1 MDILADAHHTQSKLL
16 SPITII
22 QPPEPPPPFLATEEA
37 TTSSP
42 CINYTRPPD
51 LLLPMPTVS
60 HDLPTPQQG
69 TMQATARI
77 MKNRWT
83 LHHTA
88 TPHVR
93 VHVDGGA
100 NRSITN
106 DREAL
111 LHYKNIKKYP
121 MSGVAAGEPAL
132 VCTGMG
138 YLPWQADDTSVV
150 LVKCYYSSDA
160 AETIVSP
167 TDIVINNFSDFKAWS
182 QHSDLETKKGYIE
195 FHHRHV
201 QPSVKFTLT
210 MNNGLWYYANNHD
223 ATDYATDKPHIRRLT
238 KPLEYQ
244 LYHYRWGCMGQR
256 HSSGIHHHVDHQP
269 KLHIPPLFRCLTCM
283 MATGDYRDTT
293 SPDDEHR
300 MAKFDD
306 WFQDDDA
313 VLQSDDCT
321 PGQHFHVDFGFMRGS
336 GYSKRDED
344 GQIITSIDGYR
355 AYFII
360 IDRKTRYLWI
370 FLTKNKKPP
379 IKIFQQFLREHG
391 NPSAHNR
398 TVRSDKGK
406 ELWGSDAFKQV
417 VQDAG
422 YIMEPTAPD
431 APFQNG
437 RVENPNGTLAKTV
450 RCLLYNAGLGPEFWS
465 FALLHAVYL
474 KNRKPHSATNQV
486 PLTAY
491 SGQRPNAKRLKIF
504 GCPVIVRNLGKRPY
518 KLDLHTSAGTFL
530 GYCATDKNI
539 VYLDNVTNRFKTAT
553 HVVFDEAG
561 MTLPKAALYPAAKVL
576 QDLGYGTDNIEETQ
590 GETDHGTLIEAPND
604 ANPDAPPVDAGSHV
618 PLNITTSV
626 VDARDDGDG
635 HDNPIS
641 PMPLKVKFLSV
652 NATMPTRAT
661 DGSVGYDLFSA
672 VDVVIQSNKR
682 CCVPLDLS
690 IIPPPGTYAQIF
702 SRSGLSLKSNVD
714 VRAGTIDPDYTGN
727 IQVLL
732 ENTGDDPFTI
742 RIGDRIAQLVL
753 LQIQTPAV
761 SEISVNAT
769 LPETVRGTNG
779 FGSTGMGTA
788 MIRNNTAIGDPS
800 AEQRESSPSIQDSII
815 ERPFNLYFSDDPFDN
830 IMEVDVAIKG
840 DHETLG
846 ILTDYCDCRQRLQI
860 KDMAL
865 STPGSRLKKWRSV
878 LRHTYILKF
887 NDFAIQSH
895 EDFAHAVRQTRL
907 RKMMKAK
914 LIVATDTAYGLHPME
929 GVLQIH
935 FDQMNIISKHLQDI
949 ARERD
954 LQTINS
960 LPTPTTTTVRQLHDH
975 CVVTEIADDHPGPHP
990 PPDPPPPPTLKAEP
1004 ELAQSFTKKQLL
1016 KRDDWP
1022 DWERSQYKQL
1032 DQYWEQGMFSSPLP
1046 LPHNANA
1053 LHMLWRFNLKVC
1065 GTKKSRMV
1073 CNGSPHQKGTV
1084 TVGHTYANALD
1095 AASERLF
1102 WAIVANQN
1110 YIAVGADVSNAFA
1123 EAPAPKAPLYMYIDD
1138 TFRQWWTKHKG
1149 NEPIPADCNVVRVHN
1164 AIQGHPESPRLW
1176 EKHIDGILR
1185 ELGLT
1190 PATHE
1195 PCFYSGDFEGNR
1207 VLFLRQV
1214 DDFAVAAEHRD
1225 TAMKLI
1231 NAINNKMRI
1240 EVKHLGLIDRFNGM
1254 DIHQTRHYIKI
1265 TCEKYLQK
1273 MIKSHENL
1281 LQHVPSNPVPFPA
1294 DNNYIKMLETAKV
1307 PDTLPEK
1314 LKLKEDM
1321 GFNYRQLI
1329 GEIIFPMMKC
1339 RPEIAPHG
1347 IKLSQYMENP
1357 AKEHYYA
1364 IRDILGYLSKT
1375 ITEGIYYW
1383 RKTPRMDLPEMELP
1397 IPHQDNYFMED
1408 NTPSGGD
1415 LYGYTDSDWGTDSV
1429 HRKSISGIVIMYAGG
1444 VIGYKCKYQDV
1455 IAHSS
1460 TEAEFT
1466 AACDAGKMILF
1477 FRSILEDLGY
1487 EQLDATVL
1495 YEDNNGALMMANAQ
1509 QPTRRTRHMDIKK
1522 FALLDW
1528 VEQDLI
1534 ILRSIKTAENAADGL
1549 TKPLAKQL
1557 FHRHTDTILGRRVPD
1572 YVKRSN
1578 RDIRIQ

>member
-1 MDILADAHHTQSKLL
+1 MAVLQDAHSHHTRILP
-16 SPITII
+16 PITVL
-22 QPPEPPPPFLATEEA
+22 QTNEPPIQHSHGSATSIA
-37 TTSSP
+37 THTNTD
-42 CINYTRPPD
+42 IQEF
-51 LLLPMPTVS
+51 
-60 HDLPTPQQG
+60 PTPTPIAPTTHHLPSPPQG
-69 TMQATARI
+69 TMKATARI
-77 MKNRWT
+77 MQNKWT

-88 TPHVR
+88 TPRVR

-106 DREAL
+106 DHAAL
-111 LHYKNIKKYP
+111 IHFKNIKKYP
-121 MSGVAAGEPAL
+121 MAGVAAGEPAL

-138 YLPWQADDTSVV
+138 YLPWQADDMSVV

-160 AETIVSP
+160 AETIISP
-167 TDIVINNFSDFKAWS
+167 TDIVINNFSDFRAWS
-182 QHSDLETKKGYIE
+182 QHSNIETKQGYIE
-195 FHHRHV
+195 FHNRHANT
-201 QPSVKFTLT
+201 SVKFRLT
-210 MNNGLWYYANNHD
+210 MDNGLWYYQNHHD
-223 ATDYATDKPHIRRLT
+223 ITDYRTSCPSIRRLT
-238 KPLEYQ
+238 KALEYQ

-256 HSSGIHHHVDHQP
+256 NSSGIHHHVDHQP
-269 KLHIPPLFRCLTCM
+269 KLHVPPLFQCLTCM
-283 MATGDYRDTT
+283 MATGDYRDITT
-293 SPDDEHR
+293 PDDEVR
-300 MAKFDD
+300 IAKFDD
-306 WFQDDDA
+306 WFRDEDA
-313 VLQSDDCT
+313 SLDLNCT

-336 GYSKRDED
+336 GYSKKDDD

-355 AYFII
+355 AYFIV
-360 IDRKTRYLWI
+360 IDRKTRYLWV

-379 IKIFQQFLREHG
+379 LQIFKQFLQEHG
-391 NPSAHNR
+391 NPSANNR

-417 VQDAG
+417 VQEAG

-474 KNRKPHSATNQV
+474 KNRKPHCTTNEV

-504 GCPVIVRNLGKRPY
+504 GCPIVVRNLGKRPF

-576 QDLGYGTDNIEETQ
+576 QELGYGHDDIEHTQEGADGENIDLTTTQ
-590 GETDHGTLIEAPND
+590 TAEVLTSSPSVVAENQPLE
-604 ANPDAPPVDAGSHV
+604 DAG
-618 PLNITTSV
+618 
-626 VDARDDGDG
+626 D
-635 HDNPIS
+635 
-641 PMPLKVKFLSV
+641 LKVRFLSV

-661 DGSVGYDLFSA
+661 DGSVGYDLYSA
-672 VDVVIQSNKR
+672 VDVVIQPNTR
-682 CCVPLDLS
+682 CSVPLDIS
-690 IIPPPGTYAQIF
+690 ITPPSGTYGQIF
-702 SRSGLSLKSNVD
+702 SRSGLALKHNVD
-714 VRAGTIDPDYTGN
+714 TCAGVIDPDYTGN
-727 IQVLL
+727 IHVLL
-732 ENTGDDPFTI
+732 DNSGSAPFNI
-742 RIGDRIAQLVL
+742 RIGDRIAQLL
-753 LQIQTPAV
+753 ILQAKTPN
-761 SEISVNAT
+761 ISQIDHQQDT
-769 LPETVRGTNG
+769 SRGDNG
-779 FGSTGMGTA
+779 FGSTGTA
-788 MIRNNTAIGDPS
+788 TVRNNIATTPS
-800 AEQRESSPSIQDSII
+800 VEQTSDTSNAPPV
-815 ERPFNLYFSDDPFDN
+815 ERPFSLYFSTDPFDDT
-830 IMEVDVAIKG
+830 MEIDVAIKG
-840 DHETLG
+840 DHTTLG
-846 ILTDYCDCRQRLQI
+846 ILTEYCDCRQRLRI

-878 LRHTYILKF
+878 LRNTYILKF
-887 NDFAIQSH
+887 NDFAIQSQD
-895 EDFAHAVRQTRL
+895 DFEHAIRQTRL

-914 LIVATDTAYGLHPME
+914 LVVATDKTYGVHPME
-929 GVLQIH
+929 GVLQLH
-935 FDQMNIISKHLQDI
+935 FDQMNVIAKHLQDI
-949 ARERD
+949 DRDRELQR
-954 LQTINS
+954 LQT
-960 LPTPTTTTVRQLHDH
+960 LPTPTTNTIRTLATDTTQHSND
-975 CVVTEIADDHPGPHP
+975 IASERPAPEP
-990 PPDPPPPPTLKAEP
+990 PPSIAPIPPADS
-1004 ELAQSFTKKQLL
+1004 ELAQSFTKRQLL

-1032 DQYWEQGMFSSPLP
+1032 DQYWDQGMFSEPLP

-1065 GTKKSRMV
+1065 STKKSRMV

-1084 TVGHTYANALD
+1084 TIGHTYANALD

-1102 WAIVANQN
+1102 WAIVAGENL
-1110 YIAVGADVSNAFA
+1110 IAVGADVSNAFA
-1123 EAPAPKAPLYMYIDD
+1123 EAPGPKAPLYMYIDD

-1149 NEPIPADCNVVRVHN
+1149 YAPIPTDCNVVRVHN

-1176 EKHIDGILR
+1176 EKHIDKILR
-1185 ELGLT
+1185 DLGLK

-1195 PCFYSGDFEGNR
+1195 PCFYSGTFDGKR

-1214 DDFAVAAEHRD
+1214 DDFAVAAAD
-1225 TAMKLI
+1225 KNTAMDLITAI
-1231 NAINNKMRI
+1231 NAKMRI
-1240 EVKHLGLIDRFNGM
+1240 EVKHLGRIDRFNGM
-1254 DIHQTRHYIKI
+1254 DIHQTRHFVKI
-1265 TCEKYLQK
+1265 TCEKYLHK
-1273 MIKSHENL
+1273 MIKGHADL
-1281 LQHVPSNPVPFPA
+1281 LQHVPINPVPLPA
-1294 DNNYIKMLETAKV
+1294 DNNYIKSLETATV
-1307 PDTLPEK
+1307 PTTIPEK
-1314 LKLKEDM
+1314 LQLKQEM

-1357 AKEHYYA
+1357 AREHYQA
-1364 IRDILGYLSKT
+1364 IRDILSYLSKT
-1375 ITEGIYYW
+1375 IDDGIYYW
-1383 RKTPRMDLPEMELP
+1383 RKTPRMDLPDVALP
-1397 IPHQDNYFMED
+1397 TIHQDNYLMED
-1408 NTPSGGD
+1408 NTPNDGD
-1415 LYGYTDSDWGTDSV
+1415 LYGYTDSDWATDTV
-1429 HRKSISGIVIMYAGG
+1429 HRKSISGIVIMFAGG
-1444 VIGYKCKYQDV
+1444 AVGYKCKYQDV

-1477 FRSILEDLGY
+1477 FRSILADLGL
-1487 EQLDATVL
+1487 EQKNATVL

-1528 VEQDLI
+1528 VEEDLI
-1534 ILRSIKTAENAADGL
+1534 ILRSIKTAENAADGM

-1557 FHRHTDTILGRRVPD
+1557 FQRHSDTILGRRVPD

-1578 RDIRIQ
+1578 KELRWDIK